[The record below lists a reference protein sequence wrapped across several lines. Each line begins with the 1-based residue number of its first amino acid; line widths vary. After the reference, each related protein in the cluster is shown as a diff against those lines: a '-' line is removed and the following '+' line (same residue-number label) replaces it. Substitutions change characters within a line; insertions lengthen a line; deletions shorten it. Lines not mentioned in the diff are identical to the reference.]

1 MTASGIRVGTPSVTT
16 QGMTEGDMK
25 EVASMIARAVRDA
38 DGSAAAEVG
47 AAVSALVDKHPAYPR
62 D

>member
-1 MTASGIRVGTPSVTT
+1 
-16 QGMTEGDMK
+16 
-25 EVASMIARAVRDA
+25 VASMIARAVRDT